1 MIRIGT
7 IALALALTSAAPVS
21 AQQGW
26 GNSFTPGEARDAR
39 QNGEV
44 VPLRR
49 IFSDLERRYGGYQL
63 GADLRSRN
71 GGGSEYRV
79 DWMTK
84 DGRRMR
90 FFIDAQSG
98 RIIRSSGG

>member
-1 MIRIGT
+1 MIRIGF
-7 IALALALTSAAPVS
+7 IALALALLASAPVH

-39 QNGEV
+39 RNGDV

-49 IFSDLERRYGGYQL
+49 IFSDLERRYGGYQIDAKL
-63 GADLRSRN
+63 VSRGN
-71 GGGSEYRV
+71 GSEYRI
-79 DWMTK
+79 DWMTS

-90 FFIDAQSG
+90 FVVDAQSG